1 MTFQLKTLPLA
12 LVTVALAVGC
22 VAAPST
28 VGKEPGAD
36 TNTRVSATGQS
47 RLVELTGLLAA
58 PASLISNNS
67 GSIISNNSSGLI
79 SNNTGNL
86 RLQPYSLLATEDWK
100 PAPGAKVNVVDVFGR
115 PVKGA
120 EAETD
125 SEGRFRLK
133 VPSGGTWIVRARLGR
148 SEFSTLA
155 RPNAGRTALTVTPAT
170 TLTTQSLIAKYADK
184 KGSLNLVPL
193 EAFDETTQTLEAVLK
208 TGEVVIDLSSPEAVL
223 QTLAR
228 AKQQDQSLD
237 ASEDVLI
244 EQTNNAIDTAIEE
257 GTRTEA
263 QLQSPPPEEEEAP
276 VETPG
281 PTPTPVPTA
290 THTPTPTPTPA
301 PTATPNPAAT
311 PDPEDLQRLLRDND
325 CGYCKLRGA
334 DLTGADLRGAVLEF
348 ADLRGANLTGA
359 LLDNAVL
366 EFADL
371 RGANLAGASLKGAN
385 MRFADLEGANL
396 EGAEILGADFEFAK
410 LDQAIWIDGAACRDA
425 SLGVCRP

>member
-1 MTFQLKTLPLA
+1 MTLQLKTLPLA

-22 VAAPST
+22 VAAPGT
-28 VGKEPGAD
+28 VSQEPAAG
-36 TNTRVSATGQS
+36 TNTQVSAAVRS

-58 PASLISNNS
+58 PASLIANNS

-79 SNNTGNL
+79 SNNAGNL
-86 RLQPYSLLATEDWK
+86 RLRPYSLLAAEDWK
-100 PAPGAKVNVVDVFGR
+100 PAPGAKVDVVDVFGR

-155 RPNAGRTALTVTPAT
+155 RPDAGRTALTVTPAT
-170 TLTTQSLIAKYADK
+170 TLTTQSLIAKYAEK

-193 EAFDETTQTLEAVLK
+193 EAFDETTRTLETVLK
-208 TGEVVIDLSSPEAVL
+208 TGEVAIDLSSPEATL

-228 AKQQDQSLD
+228 AKQQDESLD
-237 ASEDVLI
+237 ASEEGLI
-244 EQTNNAIDTAIEE
+244 EQTDKAVDTAIEE
-257 GTRTEA
+257 GTSTEA
-263 QLQSPPPEEEEAP
+263 QLQSPPPEEEAP
-276 VETPG
+276 VVPPTST
-281 PTPTPVPTA
+281 PTPTPTPAQTA
-290 THTPTPTPTPA
+290 TPTPTPA
-301 PTATPNPAAT
+301 PTATPRPEAT
-311 PDPEDLQRLLRDND
+311 PDPEDLQRLLRDNN

-334 DLTGADLRGAVLEF
+334 DLSGADLRGAMLEY

-385 MRFADLEGANL
+385 MRFTDLEAANL
-396 EGAEILGADFEFAK
+396 EGAEILGANFEFAQF
-410 LDQAIWIDGAACRDA
+410 DQATWIDGATCRDG